1 MCPVSSIDPEASSS
15 SNNNNNNACAQC
27 LALYAQDQHPVL
39 LRRQCLS
46 SSCKAQCIGICGDG
60 VEGGEEECDDGN
72 VENGD
77 GCSTN
82 CVIEMGYSCIV
93 GNKFPST
100 CTAICGDGRVVEGEA
115 CDDGNRLNLD
125 GCSGECTIELGF
137 ECTTNHSM
145 VADLSTTVS
154 TCTSICGD
162 GVVVDGEA
170 CDDHNV
176 HDQDGCSS
184 HCEIESGYVCSTLTG
199 ACSHDV
205 LVLNSFSILWPTAI
219 HSFIVFLNNI
229 YT

>member
-82 CVIEMGYSCIV
+82 CVIEEETRKVIDFVVSG
-93 GNKFPST
+93 ST
-100 CTAICGDGRVVEGEA
+100 INANGQPFIIKG
-115 CDDGNRLNLD
+115 LSW
-125 GCSGECTIELGF
+125 SGFGT
-137 ECTTNHSM
+137 
-145 VADLSTTVS
+145 
-154 TCTSICGD
+154 
-162 GVVVDGEA
+162 
-170 CDDHNV
+170 
-176 HDQDGCSS
+176 
-184 HCEIESGYVCSTLTG
+184 
-199 ACSHDV
+199 
-205 LVLNSFSILWPTAI
+205 
-219 HSFIVFLNNI
+219 
-229 YT
+229 